1 MFVVTVLSVDNKSSW
16 KVFGAI
22 SDARRWASS
31 DALNEFD
38 GDVAGVTI
46 HQAEANNPR
55 YAIDEVR
62 SGVAKFIEGKAQ
74 PMTAEQAVCAAKA
87 DAVRFL
93 AELGLSTMQLR
104 RFPNRAKKR

>member
-1 MFVVTVLSVDNKSSW
+1 MFVVTVLSVDNESSS

-31 DALNEFD
+31 GALHEFD

-46 HQAEANNPR
+46 HQTIADKAR
-55 YAIDEVR
+55 QAIDEVK
-62 SGVAKFIEGKAQ
+62 SGDARFVEGKAN
-74 PMTAEQAVCAAKA
+74 PMTEEQTARAAKA

-93 AELGLSTMQLR
+93 AKLGLSTMR
-104 RFPNRAKKR
+104 RR

>member
-1 MFVVTVLSVDNKSSW
+1 MFVVTVLSFDNERTS

-38 GDVAGVTI
+38 GDVAGITI
-46 HQAEANNPR
+46 HQAEANDPR
-55 YAIDEVR
+55 RAIDEVK

-74 PMTAEQAVCAAKA
+74 PMTAEQADRAAKA

-93 AELGLSTMQLR
+93 AKLGLNAMQR
-104 RFPNRAKKR
+104 R